1 MATTALLPLHERE
14 GQTVA
19 AAFQHILDYV
29 KNPEKTEGGRLVE
42 TYQCDKDRADA
53 EFTIAKSLYHSI
65 TGRRSEHDKVLAYM
79 IRQSFSP
86 GEITPEKALE
96 LGKRLAMEF
105 TGGKHQFVVCC
116 HTDKDH
122 IHTHIVF
129 NAVTLDYGQK
139 FQNYKDSAAKV
150 RELSDAMCRENGL
163 SVVEEPDTGKSYKE
177 WDAEKQGQ
185 SWKAKLREAIDAALP
200 GCKTLDDLLAAM
212 RSAGYE
218 IKQGKYLSFRAPEQ
232 ERFTRSKTLGR
243 DYTVEALRERLGLH
257 YAIGIANVKR
267 QRRGDSGHVNL
278 LVDIQAR
285 LQGKG
290 PGLERWLKIH
300 NLKEAAKTLAF
311 LSEHGLTEYDAL
323 AGRTGQAAAD
333 FADVSQKIKAAE
345 SRMAQIAALKTHI
358 RNYARTREVF
368 ASYKKS
374 RFKEQYRAAHETEIL
389 LHEAAKRAFDALGV
403 KKLPTVAALQAEYVG
418 LVEQKK
424 ALYADYSRLKEESRE
439 LATVKQNVD
448 RLLSVAPEQP
458 EPERGQ
464 FQR

>member
-1 MATTALLPLHERE
+1 MATTTIIPLHERE

-19 AAFQHILDYV
+19 AAFQHIIDYV

-53 EFTIAKSLYHSI
+53 EFTIAKSLYHNI

-79 IRQSFSP
+79 IRQSFLP

-139 FQNYKDSAAKV
+139 FQNFKDSAAKV

-163 SVVEEPDTGKSYKE
+163 SVVEEPDAGKSYKE
-177 WDAEKQGQ
+177 WDADRKGQ
-185 SWKAKLREAIDAALP
+185 SWKAKLREAIDTALP
-200 GCKTLDDLLAAM
+200 ACKTYDDFLAAM

-218 IKQGKYLSFRAPEQ
+218 VKEGKYLSFRAPEQ

-243 DYTVEALRERLGLH
+243 DYTVEALRERLGLPF
-257 YAIGIANVKR
+257 AIGKNRVK
-267 QRRGDSGHVNL
+267 QRRGDSERINL
-278 LVDIQAR
+278 LLDIQAR

-290 PGLERWLKIH
+290 PGYERWLKIH
-300 NLKEAAKTLAF
+300 NLKEAAKTLAY
-311 LSEHGLTEYDAL
+311 LSEHGLTDYDAL
-323 AGRTGQAAAD
+323 AGRTGQAAAN
-333 FADVSQKIKAAE
+333 FADATAKIKAAE
-345 SRMAQIAALKTHI
+345 TRMAQIAALKTHI
-358 RNYARTREVF
+358 RNYVRTRDVF
-368 ASYKKS
+368 AGYKKS

-403 KKLPTVAALQAEYVG
+403 KKLPSVAALQAEYAE
-418 LVEQKK
+418 LAEKKK
-424 ALYADYSRLKEESRE
+424 ALYADYTRLKEESRE

-448 RLLSVAPEQP
+448 RLLSITPDEP
-458 EPERGQ
+458 GRERRPER
-464 FQR
+464 